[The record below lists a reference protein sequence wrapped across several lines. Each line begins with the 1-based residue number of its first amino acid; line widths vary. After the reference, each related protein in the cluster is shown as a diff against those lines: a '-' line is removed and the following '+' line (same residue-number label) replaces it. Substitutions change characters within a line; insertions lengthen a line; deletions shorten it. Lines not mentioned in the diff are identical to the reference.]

1 MTVTSK
7 RVVCLLMGF
16 IKQRVRVLLCLA
28 IAISVGFLMWRY
40 YRGWGEY
47 WVRFYVSGIVYE
59 IVWCLVLFFFWPSRA
74 NIVRIP
80 VIVFIATCI
89 LEFLQL
95 WKPEFLQAFRATLVG
110 AALIGTDFVW
120 LQFPFYVLGSAIS
133 ILVLAILAGEPAQ

>member
-1 MTVTSK
+1 
-7 RVVCLLMGF
+7 MGF
-16 IKQRVRVLLCLA
+16 IRQRIWAVVCLA
-28 IAISVGFLMWRY
+28 IAVPLGYWMWWY

-47 WVRFYVSGIVYE
+47 WVRFYVSGAVYE
-59 IVWCLVLFFFWPSRA
+59 IIWCLVFFFFWPSKA

-80 VIVFIATCI
+80 VVVFIATCL

-95 WKPEFLQAFRATLVG
+95 WKPAFLQAFRATLIG

-133 ILVLAILAGEPAQ
+133 VLVLAILANRK

>member
-1 MTVTSK
+1 LTVTSK

-59 IVWCLVLFFFWPSRA
+59 IVWCLVFFFFWPSRA